1 MENQE
6 IDTSIHKDTR
16 GQNDVLQIDRR
27 EEIGE
32 DAGQVII
39 KELSTIS
46 EMFIEDDNNLSTQFG
61 NSIGN
66 MIKNCQWIL
75 NTRKQWLDSNNKKT
89 QAFKRNPDGEFKDI
103 DILSMREK
111 QIDNVSAIKFYMQY
125 KSALE
130 KAYYNHT
137 GSHYKE
143 TTNQNGPVRIIR
155 SQKSDDMC
163 DAIIDISKG
172 VGL

>member
-1 MENQE
+1 MEEKQ
-6 IDTSIHKDTR
+6 IDTSIHKDAR
-16 GQNDVLQIDRR
+16 VQNDVIQIDRR

-32 DAGQVII
+32 DAGTIMVSA
-39 KELSTIS
+39 LSKIS

-66 MIKNCQWIL
+66 MIKNCNWIL
-75 NTRKQWLDSNNKKT
+75 QTRKQWLDANNKKL

-130 KAYYNHT
+130 SAYYNHT

-143 TTNQNGPVRIIR
+143 TTNQNGPVRIVR
-155 SQKSDDMC
+155 SKQSDDMC
-163 DAIIDISKG
+163 DAILDISNG
-172 VGL
+172 VGH